1 MTQPDTTAA
10 VAQEYYEAMSSGDI
24 PTATGLF
31 APDIKWHQPGGH
43 RFAGLKDGAAAV
55 GEMIGGQMALTAGTF
70 QLKFT
75 GGPMVNGD
83 LAAFPVHF
91 SGERDGA
98 SMSMDG
104 IDVLRVADGKIAEM
118 WLFSAD
124 QDAEDA
130 FWGRA

>member
-1 MTQPDTTAA
+1 MSESANTAK
-10 VAQEYYEAMSSGDI
+10 VAQTYYEAMSAGDI

-31 APDIKWHQPGGH
+31 AADIKWHQPGGH
-43 RFAGLKDGAAAV
+43 RFAGLKDGPAAV
-55 GEMIGGQMALTAGTF
+55 GEMIGGQMALTTGTF
-70 QLKFT
+70 KLEFT
-75 GGPMVNGD
+75 GGPMINGD

-91 SGERDGA
+91 SAEREGA

-104 IDVLRVADGKIAEM
+104 IDVLRVEGGKIAEM

-130 FWGRA
+130 FWGKD

>member
-1 MTQPDTTAA
+1 MTESNTAA
-10 VAQEYYEAMSSGDI
+10 VAQQYYEAMSSGDI

-31 APDIKWHQPGGH
+31 APDIAWHQPGGH

-55 GEMIGGQMALTAGTF
+55 GEMIGGQMDLTAGTF
-70 QLKFT
+70 ALKFT
-75 GGPMVNGD
+75 GGPMINGD

-91 SGERDGA
+91 SGEREGA
-98 SMSMDG
+98 EMSMDG
-104 IDVLRVADGKIAEM
+104 IDVLRVEGGKIAEM

-130 FWGRA
+130 FWGQV